1 MRKKVLMRFFPLAL
15 CLLLLLTGCEQPGP
29 GIGSMQVSP
38 SQAPPSSNLPV
49 SQKSGKTAFVFDAS
63 IIDPQNMA
71 PTFEP
76 GVCKVLA
83 AFLKEA
89 DGYSGDVEITR
100 KFPQGYDEASQKKQP
115 DGYIVLSYKSTFSH
129 PSPGEVRTEA
139 KAALDTA
146 ATTLWRLYSATAS
159 KRSTLSCVTAMPVR
173 M

>member
-89 DGYSGDVEITR
+89 DGYSGDGVHAGQYRRVAFAAPHGQED
-100 KFPQGYDEASQKKQP
+100 PQRR
-115 DGYIVLSYKSTFSH
+115 
-129 PSPGEVRTEA
+129 RTA
-139 KAALDTA
+139 QGPFQA
-146 ATTLWRLYSATAS
+146 
-159 KRSTLSCVTAMPVR
+159 
-173 M
+173 